1 MEANVNSSEHK
12 LGKIGRLLTTAL
24 SDVAVPKHSS
34 LCRKICDTWIS
45 IKKSTIQLMMNWRL
59 RLPMEKTIFQ
69 LLNFIQRWV
78 CLHDK
83 RLSHSIIQYNVYIFA
98 CESIHNKS

>member
-45 IKKSTIQLMMNWRL
+45 KKAHAINDELVSETPDGKKLFSN
-59 RLPMEKTIFQ
+59 
-69 LLNFIQRWV
+69 
-78 CLHDK
+78 
-83 RLSHSIIQYNVYIFA
+83 Y
-98 CESIHNKS
+98 

>member
-34 LCRKICDTWIS
+34 LCRKICDTWIYH
-45 IKKSTIQLMMNWRL
+45 KTLIQLMMNWRL
-59 RLPMEKTIFQ
+59 RLPMEKNYFPITKFYSKVGV
-69 LLNFIQRWV
+69 FTR
-78 CLHDK
+78 
-83 RLSHSIIQYNVYIFA
+83 
-98 CESIHNKS
+98 